1 LSNDGVFSVLAA
13 RDGSIWLGTLN
24 GLNRWKDGQVTVY
37 RKRNSGLPDDDA
49 QSIYQDGHGRI
60 WASTPRGLAFL
71 EQGRFIPVSA
81 VPGGGVQA
89 IAGDGDGGGD
99 LWLSHFQG
107 LLHLFRGN
115 PVERIPWATM
125 GRKDR
130 AFALLPDSLHGG
142 LWLGFSVGGLAY
154 FKGGQVRASYAR
166 ADGLGDGRVNGL
178 QLGPDGTLW
187 VATEGG
193 LSRVKNGSVATLTS
207 KNGLP
212 CDTVHWMA
220 EDDVQSYWLY
230 MACGLVRIARAELDA
245 WATDPKRTV
254 VTTFFGSSDGV
265 RSHPT
270 SSADSPRVAKSPD
283 GKLWFVQ
290 GDGVGVLD
298 PRHLSV
304 NKLPPPVHI
313 EQITADRKVYW
324 TNSSGDSSANLR
336 PLPPLS
342 HDLQIDYTALSL
354 VAPEKIRFKYKLE
367 GEDKDWQDAGNRRQA
382 FYTNLAPRHYRFRV
396 AASNNSGVWNEAGA
410 SFDFSIAPAYYQTSW
425 FFASYVA
432 AFLAMLWGIYRLRL
446 RYLKHEFNARLEARV
461 GERTRIARDF
471 HDTTLQNFL
480 GVLMKFSAVTHLIPE
495 RPDVQEKLEGVIEQA
510 RAAVTEGRDAVQ
522 GLRSSTV
529 VTNDLA
535 RAIGMLGEELAAG
548 ENSPEFHVHVE
559 GTTRDLAP
567 LVRDEVYRIAGEAL
581 RNAFQHAQARR
592 IEVEIHYDQRR
603 LRLRV
608 RDDGKGIDPKV
619 LGAGGRAG
627 HYGLLGMHERA
638 KLVGGKLAV
647 FSKLDS
653 GTETELT
660 IPASIAY
667 IESPAARRSMS
678 SGKGAG

>member
-1 LSNDGVFSVLAA
+1 LWFTPFDGVSVI
-13 RDGSIWLGTLN
+13 D
-24 GLNRWKDGQVTVY
+24 
-37 RKRNSGLPDDDA
+37 P
-49 QSIYQDGHGRI
+49 H
-60 WASTPRGLAFL
+60 
-71 EQGRFIPVSA
+71 
-81 VPGGGVQA
+81 
-89 IAGDGDGGGD
+89 
-99 LWLSHFQG
+99 H
-107 LLHLFRGN
+107 LL
-115 PVERIPWATM
+115 
-125 GRKDR
+125 
-130 AFALLPDSLHGG
+130 
-142 LWLGFSVGGLAY
+142 
-154 FKGGQVRASYAR
+154 
-166 ADGLGDGRVNGL
+166 
-178 QLGPDGTLW
+178 
-187 VATEGG
+187 
-193 LSRVKNGSVATLTS
+193 
-207 KNGLP
+207 
-212 CDTVHWMA
+212 
-220 EDDVQSYWLY
+220 
-230 MACGLVRIARAELDA
+230 
-245 WATDPKRTV
+245 
-254 VTTFFGSSDGV
+254 
-265 RSHPT
+265 
-270 SSADSPRVAKSPD
+270 
-283 GKLWFVQ
+283 
-290 GDGVGVLD
+290 
-298 PRHLSV
+298 V
-304 NKLPPPVHI
+304 NKLAPPVHI
-313 EQITADRKVYW
+313 EQITVDRKTY
-324 TNSSGDSSANLR
+324 DASANLR
-336 PLPPLS
+336 LPALTR
-342 HDLQIDYTALSL
+342 DLEIDYTALSL
-354 VAPEKIRFKYKLE
+354 VAPEKNRFKYKLE
-367 GEDKDWQDAGNRRQA
+367 GYDRDWQDVGNRRQA
-382 FYTNLAPRHYRFRV
+382 FYGSLSPRSYRFRV
-396 AASNNSGVWNEAGA
+396 IASNNSGVWNEAGA
-410 SFDFSIAPAYYQTSW
+410 SLDFSVAPAYYQTTW
-425 FFASYVA
+425 FRASCAV
-432 AFLAMLWGIYRLRL
+432 AFLALLAGLYQLRL
-446 RYLKHEFNARLEARV
+446 RQVARQFNMRLEARV

-627 HYGLLGMHERA
+627 HYGLPGMHERA